1 VIKHLFGSR
10 EEFFKKLPRLLLA
23 MKESNL
29 ETVVDETH
37 KENLELIA
45 ISFDVN
51 NGIFSLAFAIVD
63 EENNDN

>member
-1 VIKHLFGSR
+1 MTYLYGQYDV
-10 EEFFKKLPRLLLA
+10 KL
-23 MKESNL
+23 
-29 ETVVDETH
+29 
-37 KENLELIA
+37 LIA